1 MAFLNAARPLI
12 NENDQLVIRLRG
24 DKNGGMTVVIEPHVK
39 LTDPETEDAE
49 LAVLQAALAM
59 PLVLRVS
66 PDAPDLDKA
75 LSEAL
80 AGMKEAR
87 GATVGALSAYAEAQA
102 EARNQAALAGKAKA
116 DKAKADK
123 AGADKGK
130 APTKDAPAAKP
141 LPAAPATEAV
151 PAEATGTETTGNV
164 PATPAPAVAAAAQST
179 IFE

>member
-116 DKAKADK
+116 DKA
-123 AGADKGK
+123 GADKGK